1 MRAPIKMQNAMFRD
15 LFPYKNRQFGMSN
28 YTTPENADIYEE
40 LSKIAI
46 ANLKEGDR
54 IQATKGLIEIGAIC
68 DNSISYTF
76 RPIDGEAIYQYVEGK
91 QIFNGAISRGFL
103 AMFMQPI
110 PTDAHGLGYI
120 VERDPAV
127 FRLATN
133 NGWVINDKLCLY
145 SGNVQYQ

>member
-1 MRAPIKMQNAMFRD
+1 MQNAKFRD

-28 YTTPENADIYEE
+28 YTTPETANIYEE

-54 IQATKGLIEIGAIC
+54 IKVPKGLVEIDTVC
-68 DNSISYTF
+68 ENSISYTF
-76 RPIDGEAIYQYVEGK
+76 RPIDGYAVLQYVEGK
-91 QIFNGAISRGFL
+91 QIFDGPISRGFL
-103 AMFMQPI
+103 AMFMQLI
-110 PTDAHGLGYI
+110 PADAHGLGYI

-145 SGNVQYQ
+145 SGNVHYQ